1 MFKKLIVTVVILA
14 TATTAMA
21 RDITVTFADGS
32 KHQYNN
38 TPDSVTPEQ
47 VMARVSQEFPNKT
60 LVNIDGGRKQEA
72 EVDFWDSGW
81 GTFTKIAIGVVA
93 GVVLWKVSAPLRTG
107 CQHYN
112 DRAKDGSLCGKRSA
126 DYRPGGN

>member
-1 MFKKLIVTVVILA
+1 MFKKLIVTLVILA

-38 TPDSVTPEQ
+38 APDSVTPEQ

-60 LVNIDGGRKQEA
+60 LVNVDGGKAVES
-72 EVDFWDSGW
+72 ESIWPTVG
-81 GTFTKIAIGVVA
+81 KIVLGVLVIGALGYAIRGA
-93 GVVLWKVSAPLRTG
+93 HASHPCVLPT
-107 CQHYN
+107 
-112 DRAKDGSLCGKRSA
+112 DRASNGSLCGGRASSV
-126 DYRPGGN
+126 RPGGA

>member
-60 LVNIDGGRKQEA
+60 LVNIDGGKAVES
-72 EVDFWDSGW
+72 ESIWPTVG
-81 GTFTKIAIGVVA
+81 K
-93 GVVLWKVSAPLRTG
+93 VVLGVLVIGALGYAIRHAHVAQTHPCVLPT
-107 CQHYN
+107 
-112 DRAKDGSLCGKRSA
+112 DIAKDGSRCGGRASSV
-126 DYRPGGN
+126 RPGGA